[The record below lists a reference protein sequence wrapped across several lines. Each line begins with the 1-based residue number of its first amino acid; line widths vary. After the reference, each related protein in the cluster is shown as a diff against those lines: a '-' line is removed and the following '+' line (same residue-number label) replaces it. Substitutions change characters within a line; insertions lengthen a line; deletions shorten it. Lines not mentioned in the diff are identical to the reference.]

1 MKAFIES
8 QFGYWPV
15 VWMFH
20 SRGINNKINRINER
34 ASRITYN
41 NKLSSFQDLL
51 DRENSVTIHHRNIRT
66 LAIETFKVLH
76 WLSPPLLN
84 EVFVERNWNYN
95 LRGNNF
101 LNRRRVNSVRYG
113 TESVSFLGPKIWDIL
128 PKDIKN
134 SATLNAFKEKIK
146 NWVPQE
152 CPCRICKTY
161 VSQVGFI

>member
-1 MKAFIES
+1 MKAIIES

-20 SRGINNKINRINER
+20 SRGINNKINQINER

-76 WLSPPLLN
+76 WLSPPLLI
-84 EVFVERNWNYN
+84 EVFVERNCNYN

-113 TESVSFLGPKIWDIL
+113 TE
-128 PKDIKN
+128 
-134 SATLNAFKEKIK
+134 
-146 NWVPQE
+146 
-152 CPCRICKTY
+152 
-161 VSQVGFI
+161 